1 MRRHAVS
8 SSCSERER
16 DRAMARAWQMPVP
29 LVKALGA
36 SPVLVVKLALI
47 KMVERHVSMPPA
59 LFRLKSY
66 FGASSVGTS
75 RIGTSK
81 ACRSTIGSGLCGLA
95 NRQVIGAAF
104 TQLPV
109 AGLQGSVAAWAVP
122 ALARRSVA
130 MKIFFMEFLSVRR
143 FHEWPHQAPLEQQL
157 LRKKDVLPCHA
168 LRPVKQGR

>member
-1 MRRHAVS
+1 
-8 SSCSERER
+8 
-16 DRAMARAWQMPVP
+16 MPVP

-59 LFRLKSY
+59 HLFPK
-66 FGASSVGTS
+66 AQAGTS
-75 RIGTSK
+75 GVRIGISRTGILTSGVSICGFEK
-81 ACRSTIGSGLCGLA
+81 VPGLMK
-95 NRQVIGAAF
+95 RQVVGAAF